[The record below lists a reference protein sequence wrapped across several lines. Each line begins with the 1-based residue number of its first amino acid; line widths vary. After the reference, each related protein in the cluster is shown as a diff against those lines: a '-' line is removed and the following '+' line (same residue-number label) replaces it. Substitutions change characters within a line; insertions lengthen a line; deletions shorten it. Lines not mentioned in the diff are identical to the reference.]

1 MLKLLNELHK
11 AFLMAFSSINAW
23 KMSIFLIWCRYPV
36 ISYPLGSS
44 YDVTSSVQAVGISL
58 PKQLVFRVKKVVVP
72 HYSSASFRCYNQVG
86 VVTVVTEIERI
97 AFLASF

>member
-44 YDVTSSVQAVGISL
+44 YDVTASVQAVGISL

-72 HYSSASFRCYNQVG
+72 HDSSASFRCYNQVG